1 MKFAGKSSSEITKL
15 TTASKKYADDTVYDL
30 TDVLNTT
37 AQLGANGVKN
47 YGQLVQASG
56 NLNAVAGGN
65 ADTFKSVA
73 MVLTQTAGAG
83 TGTNWRTLS
92 LVPLENCKKP

>member
-37 AQLGANGVKN
+37 AQLGANGVKTMDN
-47 YGQLVQASG
+47 
-56 NLNAVAGGN
+56 
-65 ADTFKSVA
+65 
-73 MVLTQTAGAG
+73 
-83 TGTNWRTLS
+83 
-92 LVPLENCKKP
+92 